1 MLSKDSSR
9 KQACAVFLSWY
20 FSQSIVPSVFSRSQ
34 ARGKEVAPKLVGASG
49 SPRLRRLWC

>member
-9 KQACAVFLSWY
+9 KQACAVFLSWC